1 MSKNYKNN
9 NYNNNMNSLNLNI
22 EELKGKKVILN
33 NDTNKYL
40 VVYPGDMNF
49 LVMLDDLIK
58 YITSEYEKITNTE
71 GNESEDT
78 YVERLNNVRGL
89 VSEIRNRFNKIF
101 NDTTAYDRIFGNVA
115 DVSLMVIVITRVFEY
130 VAELREQENGITD
143 KYTSKYTN

>member
-1 MSKNYKNN
+1 MSKKYKNN
-9 NYNNNMNSLNLNI
+9 NYNNSSNSLNLNI
-22 EELKGKKVILN
+22 EELKGKKVTLN
-33 NDTNKYL
+33 NDKNKYL

-58 YITSEYEKITNTE
+58 YITSEYEKIQNTE
-71 GNESEDT
+71 DNEVEDT

-89 VSEIRNRFNKIF
+89 VSEIKNRFNKIF

-115 DVSLMVIVITRVFEY
+115 DISLMVMVITRVFEY

>member
-33 NDTNKYL
+33 NDINKYL

-58 YITSEYEKITNTE
+58 YITSEYEKIKNTE
-71 GNESEDT
+71 DNEAEDT

-89 VSEIRNRFNKIF
+89 VSEIKNRFNKIF

>member
-1 MSKNYKNN
+1 MSKKYKNN
-9 NYNNNMNSLNLNI
+9 NYNNNSNSLNLNI
-22 EELKGKKVILN
+22 EELKGKKVTLN
-33 NDTNKYL
+33 NDKNKYL
-40 VVYPGDMNF
+40 IVYPGDMNF

-58 YITSEYEKITNTE
+58 YITSEYEKIKNTE
-71 GNESEDT
+71 DNEAEDT

-89 VSEIRNRFNKIF
+89 VSEIKNRFNKIF

-115 DVSLMVIVITRVFEY
+115 DIGLMIMVITRVFEY

>member
-9 NYNNNMNSLNLNI
+9 NYNNNSNSLNLNI

-33 NDTNKYL
+33 NDKNKYL

-58 YITSEYEKITNTE
+58 YITSEYEKIKNTE
-71 GNESEDT
+71 DNEAEDT

-89 VSEIRNRFNKIF
+89 VSEIKNRFNKIF

-115 DVSLMVIVITRVFEY
+115 DISLMVIVITRVFEY

>member
-33 NDTNKYL
+33 NDKNKYL

-58 YITSEYEKITNTE
+58 YITSEYEKIKNTE
-71 GNESEDT
+71 DNEAEDT

-89 VSEIRNRFNKIF
+89 VSEIKNRFNKIF

>member
-1 MSKNYKNN
+1 MSKKYKNN
-9 NYNNNMNSLNLNI
+9 NYNNNSNSLNLNI
-22 EELKGKKVILN
+22 EELKGKKVTLN
-33 NDTNKYL
+33 NDKNKYL

-58 YITSEYEKITNTE
+58 YITSEYEKIKNTE
-71 GNESEDT
+71 DNESEDT

-89 VSEIRNRFNKIF
+89 VSEIKNRFNKIF

-115 DVSLMVIVITRVFEY
+115 DIGLMIMVITRVFEY

>member
-1 MSKNYKNN
+1 MSKKYNNN
-9 NYNNNMNSLNLNI
+9 NYNNNSNSLNLNI
-22 EELKGKKVILN
+22 EELKGKKVTLN
-33 NDTNKYL
+33 NDKNKYL

-58 YITSEYEKITNTE
+58 YITSEYEKIKNTE
-71 GNESEDT
+71 DNEAEDT

-89 VSEIRNRFNKIF
+89 VSEIKNRFNKIF

-115 DVSLMVIVITRVFEY
+115 DIGLMIMVITRVFEY

>member
-1 MSKNYKNN
+1 MSKKYKNN
-9 NYNNNMNSLNLNI
+9 NYNNNSNSLNLNI
-22 EELKGKKVILN
+22 EELNGKKVTLN
-33 NDTNKYL
+33 NDKNKYL

-58 YITSEYEKITNTE
+58 YITSEYEKIQNTE
-71 GNESEDT
+71 DNEVEDT

-89 VSEIRNRFNKIF
+89 VSEIKNRFNKIF

-115 DVSLMVIVITRVFEY
+115 DISLMVMVITRVFEY